1 MKKLFVILIAV
12 ISASF
17 ATIVSDSD
25 YAVSINSTP
34 DSAHFE
40 VFNESGLKV
49 ANGHTP
55 NTIML
60 SAGAGFFDGETY
72 TIKLTKTGYKPTT
85 YVMKSGIDGWYIGN
99 IFLGGW
105 LGMLIIDPATGA
117 MYTLPERIDVNMDM
131 DKQLSLVDINTLT
144 DEQRASLVA
153 H

>member
-12 ISASF
+12 ISASC

-34 DSAHFE
+34 GSAHFE

-105 LGMLIIDPATGA
+105 LGMLIVDPATGA